1 MQKIRDKLIRW
12 RKFTR
17 TTMGTEQTQSMKDD
31 YQRISEETKQ
41 ELIAWAE
48 KNIKKTEDGNIS
60 DSGEEFEKLKKT
72 ESKTVQF

>member
-1 MQKIRDKLIRW
+1 
-12 RKFTR
+12 
-17 TTMGTEQTQSMKDD
+17 MGTEQTQSMKDD